1 MALSI
6 VNVILLIII
15 TFSSVCLS
23 FAKNE
28 NRSVATIRHVIINPL
43 QALFFSRTTF
53 STFNAILEVKDLRKL
68 YCYILV
74 IGSFFIFLFFLIEEH
89 YINSDEIERTFYL
102 NASLVFFVS
111 CFFLLIGSIF
121 KKKNVYGLFGGF
133 IVTSIVG
140 VFAVLSITKSF
151 KKISL
156 KEQTMKCSDN
166 TLYLQLHLILHSI
179 KDRNIKREEM
189 MKFIKFNEFS
199 INEDD
204 SFWNEQKKEYSL
216 LLKVESM
223 FKKILNNR
231 PNSLIL
237 RIGMYKLLYYYLQ
250 KYKGAYI
257 LIYHLYEDICEGII
271 NASIGEKFYVFRTK
285 KVLEEKGFESAIDKT
300 EISTRYQINKF
311 IDKIAKTAESYYSFW
326 TLLLN
331 ASQSKDIKKLNEMG
345 YEIGKLVT
353 DIKYQFNRITTMKL
367 KDKKIYGLYGYY
379 LKDILNEPL
388 NDDIDEV
395 LKGISD
401 NLTGVFNG
409 INLNDIHTASNFH
422 FILVSAKP
430 QKFGIIEKISPE
442 ISKILRYESSEL
454 IGKKLDI
461 IMPNFLIKEHKKYIK
476 QYFELNS
483 NSSYNFFKKRPFT
496 LKSKELFLE
505 TIYLNITIHSDEDS
519 FPFIFAQ
526 VDEEEQLNVH
536 KNNSNTCYVLTDKY
550 FIFKNFTSNSI
561 QLLQLET
568 NVLDDFTEI
577 TPYIKEFNEDIHTHI
592 AANNF
597 DNTLIDIN
605 SIKLNIIRNN
615 FIDFDEQ
622 RIITWSINNQYFKLH
637 VNEISFN
644 KNLIG
649 YKFIFIKT
657 NSKNQR
663 SSVLHQ
669 GRNSIMSIIS
679 NKNDENVEKINN
691 EFIDLVQT
699 SYVPNNKEKFQYDI
713 NKKEFIFLNEKN
725 KKKIEENYEEI
736 EEYFQK
742 NYLEILKK
750 ITNEEEEELEENED
764 EEFEEEE
771 ENEENKN
778 FNKSNSFFDDDKE
791 EILKKSTKR
800 SNLNNSSIKNSNSNP
815 IYYNVN
821 LQHITFFIYNFK
833 TFVVNECKG
842 YINESKVEEI
852 FRNERILTSAV
863 NQTHTFGK
871 KDFKTDKNNDKNN
884 EKKDENQKDQKKKV
898 KKSHKN
904 QTLSKNILEL
914 GGIILLNF
922 LGFVVIVIIMF
933 YRILESHSGINNLIN
948 IQNSFSDLME
958 NANNAFYISFQ
969 SIVLQKSLYYNYNP
983 LKSDLENTY
992 KNSLKDIYNNVVNL
1006 LKIILGFYSSM
1017 KPSNK
1022 YKVDNYMV
1030 TYCSLTTT
1038 NYYRNCTKGYLF
1050 NLLEEFAFS
1059 IFSLY
1064 CTNNSELN
1072 FTNQHYNFIFINY
1085 EYLLLDKLIDFE
1097 QIFIDEYHYRVKNLE
1112 HLIII
1117 IIIVLIVFQILII
1130 LGFIKVNINI
1140 NKEEDRIFE
1149 IFFKINPQYIINA
1162 ITKCE
1167 KFIELN
1173 HVMQSDPNNLVSNPV
1188 INVLKQS
1195 SEEETNIDNETSSLI
1210 TFDVNQIQKNWEKN
1224 PNKIKLI
1231 NNKKLD
1237 YSFIKKMLF
1246 LFLSVLAGLILI
1258 NQYTKGHYD
1267 TLSVYI
1273 NLYLVI
1279 LFEQTY
1285 FVKFFNYYRSY
1296 LIYSYYR
1303 FKDEKVNQ
1311 IYISL
1316 HEELTNGFEINEQYY
1331 IQIMT
1336 YANSLNENGQNLIK
1350 NYYNDQLCEFFADY
1364 GKTWNK
1370 ECKEV
1375 ADNIANFG
1383 LWFAFNHE
1391 IQLLIYLVKKVDQLI
1406 EIGESKGY
1414 YYDEILYDSGIV
1426 NPLYPQNENLYE
1438 DYLKYNPFD
1447 MINSNSTLNL
1457 TVLIENVVKP
1467 SIDGLRKDI
1476 TFEMK
1481 NLCDLVEE
1489 YSLIL
1494 CIWSIIILSV
1504 NYIVFFIPK
1513 IIKTN
1518 SQIKQGKTM
1527 LKIIPKE
1534 ERDKIKKTL
1543 KKKKSE

>member
-23 FAKNE
+23 FARNE

-89 YINSDEIERTFYL
+89 YISSDEIERTFYL

-111 CFFLLIGSIF
+111 CLFLLIGSIC

-133 IVTSIVG
+133 IVTSIIG
-140 VFAVLSITKSF
+140 VFVVLSLTKSF

-156 KEQTMKCSDN
+156 KEQTIKCSDN

-204 SFWNEQKKEYSL
+204 DFWDEQKKEYSL
-216 LLKVESM
+216 LLKVETM

-257 LIYHLYEDICEGII
+257 LLYHLYEDICDGII
-271 NASIGEKFYVFRTK
+271 NATLGEKFYVFRTK

-311 IDKIAKTAESYYSFW
+311 KDKIAKTAESYYSFW

-353 DIKYQFNRITTMKL
+353 DIKYEFNRITTMKL
-367 KDKKIYGLYGYY
+367 RDKKIYGLYGYY
-379 LKDILNEPL
+379 LKDILNDSSF

-395 LKGISD
+395 LKGIND
-401 NLTGVFNG
+401 NFTVVFDGV
-409 INLNDIHTASNFH
+409 NLNDIHTSSNFH
-422 FILVSAKP
+422 FILISAKP
-430 QKFGIIEKISPE
+430 QRFGRIEKISPE
-442 ISKILRYESSEL
+442 IAKHLRYESNEL

-461 IMPNFLIKEHKKYIK
+461 IMPTFLIKEHKRYLKK
-476 QYFELNS
+476 YFELNS
-483 NSSYNFFKKRPFT
+483 NSTYTFLQKRQFT
-496 LKSKELFLE
+496 LRSKELFLE
-505 TIYLNITIHSDEDS
+505 TIFLNITIHSDEDC

-526 VDEEEQLNVH
+526 VDEEEQLNVY
-536 KNNSNTCYVLTDKY
+536 KSNSDTCYILTDKY

-568 NVLDDFTEI
+568 KVLDDFTEI
-577 TPYIKEFNEDIHTHI
+577 TPLIKEFNEDIHTHI

-597 DNTLIDIN
+597 DNTNIDIN

-615 FIDFDEQ
+615 FIDFDDQ
-622 RIITWSINNQYFKLH
+622 RIITWSINNQTFKLL
-637 VNEISFN
+637 VSEICFN

-649 YKFIFIKT
+649 YKFKFKKT
-657 NSKNQR
+657 NSKIQR

-669 GRNSIMSIIS
+669 GRNSIMSIQS

-691 EFIDLVQT
+691 EFIDLVQS
-699 SYVPNNKEKFQYDI
+699 SYIPNNKEKFQFDI
-713 NKKEFIFLNEKN
+713 HKKEFVFFNEKKLKN
-725 KKKIEENYEEI
+725 KEENYEEI
-736 EEYFQK
+736 EEYFQN
-742 NYLEILKK
+742 NYLEMLKK
-750 ITNEEEEELEENED
+750 ITNEEEEEFEENED
-764 EEFEEEE
+764 EEFEEDEDD
-771 ENEENKN
+771 ENNN
-778 FNKSNSFFDDDKE
+778 YNKSNSYFDDDK

-800 SNLNNSSIKNSNSNP
+800 SNLNNSSIKNSNSTPN
-815 IYYNVN
+815 YYNIN
-821 LQHITFFIYNFK
+821 LQHITFFVYNFK
-833 TFVVNECKG
+833 TLVVNECKG

-852 FRNERILTSAV
+852 FRNERILTNAV
-863 NQTHTFGK
+863 NQTHTFAK
-871 KDFKTDKNNDKNN
+871 KDFKKDKNN
-884 EKKDENQKDQKKKV
+884 EKNNENKENDQKDKKKKV
-898 KKSHKN
+898 KKTYKK

-922 LGFVVIVIIMF
+922 FGFVIIIIIMF
-933 YRILESHSGINNLIN
+933 YKILASHTGINELIN
-948 IQNSFSDLME
+948 IQNKFSDLMK

-992 KNSLKDIYNNVVNL
+992 NNNLKDIYNNVVHL
-1006 LKIILGFYSSM
+1006 LKAILSFYSSM
-1017 KPSNK
+1017 KSSNR
-1022 YKVDNYMV
+1022 YRVDNYMV

-1038 NYYRNCTKGYLF
+1038 NYYRNCSEGYLF

-1072 FTNQHYNFIFINY
+1072 FTNPYYNFIFVNY

-1097 QIFIDEYHYRVKNLE
+1097 QIFIDEYNYRVKNLE

-1117 IIIVLIVFQILII
+1117 ITIVLAVFQILVI
-1130 LGFIKVNINI
+1130 LGFIKININI

-1188 INVLKQS
+1188 INVLKES
-1195 SEEETNIDNETSSLI
+1195 TEEETNVDNENTSLM
-1210 TFDVNQIQKNWEKN
+1210 TFDINQIQKNWDKN

-1231 NNKKLD
+1231 NSKKID
-1237 YSFIKKMLF
+1237 FSFIKKILF
-1246 LFLSVLAGLILI
+1246 LFLNVLGGLILI
-1258 NQYTKGHYD
+1258 NQYTKRHYD
-1267 TLSVYI
+1267 TLSIYV

-1279 LFEQTY
+1279 LYQETY
-1285 FVKFFNYYRSY
+1285 FIRFFNYYRAY

-1303 FKDEKVNQ
+1303 FRDDKIYQ

-1316 HEELTNGFEINEQYY
+1316 HEELINSFEINEKYY
-1331 IQIMT
+1331 IEIMT
-1336 YANSLNENGQNLIK
+1336 YANSLNEDGQNLIRS
-1350 NYYNDQLCEFFADY
+1350 YYNDILCDYFADY

-1370 ECKEV
+1370 TCKEV
-1375 ADNIANFG
+1375 ADNIANYG
-1383 LWFAFNHE
+1383 LWFAYNHQ
-1391 IQLLIYLVKKVDQLI
+1391 IQLLIFLVKRVDQLI

-1414 YYDEILYDSGIV
+1414 YYDEILYDSGFV
-1426 NPLYPQNENLYE
+1426 NALYPKNEELYE
-1438 DYLKYNPFD
+1438 DYLKYNPFN
-1447 MINSNSTLNL
+1447 MINSNSTLYL
-1457 TVLIENVVKP
+1457 TVLIENIVKP
-1467 SIDGLRKDI
+1467 AIDGLRADI
-1476 TFEMK
+1476 TNEMRK
-1481 NLCDLVEE
+1481 LCDLVEE

-1494 CIWSIIILSV
+1494 CIWSIAILTI
-1504 NYIVFFIPK
+1504 NYIIIFIPK
-1513 IIKTN
+1513 IIRTD
-1518 SQIKQGKTM
+1518 SQIKQGKAM

-1543 KKKKSE
+1543 KKKKSD

>member
-1 MALSI
+1 M
-6 VNVILLIII
+6 
-15 TFSSVCLS
+15 
-23 FAKNE
+23 
-28 NRSVATIRHVIINPL
+28 
-43 QALFFSRTTF
+43 
-53 STFNAILEVKDLRKL
+53 
-68 YCYILV
+68 
-74 IGSFFIFLFFLIEEH
+74 
-89 YINSDEIERTFYL
+89 
-102 NASLVFFVS
+102 
-111 CFFLLIGSIF
+111 
-121 KKKNVYGLFGGF
+121 KKN
-133 IVTSIVG
+133 
-140 VFAVLSITKSF
+140 
-151 KKISL
+151 
-156 KEQTMKCSDN
+156 N
-166 TLYLQLHLILHSI
+166 
-179 KDRNIKREEM
+179 
-189 MKFIKFNEFS
+189 
-199 INEDD
+199 
-204 SFWNEQKKEYSL
+204 
-216 LLKVESM
+216 
-223 FKKILNNR
+223 
-231 PNSLIL
+231 
-237 RIGMYKLLYYYLQ
+237 
-250 KYKGAYI
+250 
-257 LIYHLYEDICEGII
+257 
-271 NASIGEKFYVFRTK
+271 
-285 KVLEEKGFESAIDKT
+285 
-300 EISTRYQINKF
+300 
-311 IDKIAKTAESYYSFW
+311 
-326 TLLLN
+326 
-331 ASQSKDIKKLNEMG
+331 
-345 YEIGKLVT
+345 
-353 DIKYQFNRITTMKL
+353 
-367 KDKKIYGLYGYY
+367 
-379 LKDILNEPL
+379 
-388 NDDIDEV
+388 
-395 LKGISD
+395 
-401 NLTGVFNG
+401 
-409 INLNDIHTASNFH
+409 
-422 FILVSAKP
+422 
-430 QKFGIIEKISPE
+430 
-442 ISKILRYESSEL
+442 
-454 IGKKLDI
+454 
-461 IMPNFLIKEHKKYIK
+461 
-476 QYFELNS
+476 
-483 NSSYNFFKKRPFT
+483 
-496 LKSKELFLE
+496 
-505 TIYLNITIHSDEDS
+505 
-519 FPFIFAQ
+519 
-526 VDEEEQLNVH
+526 
-536 KNNSNTCYVLTDKY
+536 
-550 FIFKNFTSNSI
+550 
-561 QLLQLET
+561 
-568 NVLDDFTEI
+568 
-577 TPYIKEFNEDIHTHI
+577 
-592 AANNF
+592 
-597 DNTLIDIN
+597 
-605 SIKLNIIRNN
+605 
-615 FIDFDEQ
+615 
-622 RIITWSINNQYFKLH
+622 
-637 VNEISFN
+637 
-644 KNLIG
+644 
-649 YKFIFIKT
+649 
-657 NSKNQR
+657 
-663 SSVLHQ
+663 
-669 GRNSIMSIIS
+669 
-679 NKNDENVEKINN
+679 
-691 EFIDLVQT
+691 
-699 SYVPNNKEKFQYDI
+699 
-713 NKKEFIFLNEKN
+713 
-725 KKKIEENYEEI
+725 
-736 EEYFQK
+736 
-742 NYLEILKK
+742 
-750 ITNEEEEELEENED
+750 
-764 EEFEEEE
+764 
-771 ENEENKN
+771 
-778 FNKSNSFFDDDKE
+778 
-791 EILKKSTKR
+791 
-800 SNLNNSSIKNSNSNP
+800 
-815 IYYNVN
+815 
-821 LQHITFFIYNFK
+821 
-833 TFVVNECKG
+833 
-842 YINESKVEEI
+842 
-852 FRNERILTSAV
+852 
-863 NQTHTFGK
+863 
-871 KDFKTDKNNDKNN
+871 
-884 EKKDENQKDQKKKV
+884 
-898 KKSHKN
+898 KN

-969 SIVLQKSLYYNYNP
+969 SVVLQKSLYYNYNP

-1030 TYCSLTTT
+1030 TYCSITTT
-1038 NYYRNCTKGYLF
+1038 NYYRNCTEGYLF

-1258 NQYTKGHYD
+1258 NQYTKEHYD

-1273 NLYLVI
+1273 DLYLVI

-1285 FVKFFNYYRSY
+1285 FIKFFNYYRSY

-1336 YANSLNENGQNLIK
+1336 YANSLNENGQNLVK